1 MLLVGFDI
9 DGTLLRVRPQPVRT
23 ALRAAL
29 QETLGTEVPPEAL
42 TDLAGKTDLQ
52 ILREVAHRLARRVLL
67 RKLAREFIRR
77 YEERYFRL
85 VQPEDVQLLPGV
97 ERALECLARQGLPL
111 GILTGNLEA
120 IARWKLRSARIAQ
133 FFGLGAYGSEHWQ
146 RAHLVRLLQERAR
159 RQGIDRIVLVGD
171 SLRDVSSARRCGVHC
186 IAVATGVYSSEELR
200 AAGAY
205 RVLPTLEAVEPLL
218 ETLHEL
224 GAQAHHCD

>member
-9 DGTLLRVRPQPVRT
+9 DGTLLRVRPQPVRR
-23 ALRAAL
+23 ALRMAL
-29 QETLGTEVPPEAL
+29 QETLGTEVPQEAL

-52 ILREVAHRLARRVLL
+52 ILREVAHRLACRMPM
-67 RKLAREFIRR
+67 RKLAREFIQR
-77 YEERYFRL
+77 YQEHYLRL

-120 IARWKLRSARIAQ
+120 IAHWKLRSVQIAH

-146 RAHLVRLLQERAR
+146 RARLVRLLQERAR
-159 RQGIDRIVLVGD
+159 RRGIDRIVLVGD
-171 SLRDVSSARRCGVHC
+171 SLRDVASARRCGVCC
-186 IAVATGVYSSEELR
+186 IAVATGVHSSEELR

-218 ETLHEL
+218 EALHEL
-224 GAQAHHCD
+224 TTQAHHCH

>member
-23 ALRAAL
+23 ALRMAL
-29 QETLGTEVPPEAL
+29 QETLGTEVPQEAL

-52 ILREVAHRLARRVLL
+52 ILREVAHRLACRVPM

-77 YEERYFRL
+77 YEEHYFWL
-85 VQPEDVQLLPGV
+85 VQPEDVQPLPGV

-120 IARWKLRSARIAQ
+120 IAHWKLQSAQIAH

-146 RAHLVRLLQERAR
+146 RARLVRLLQERAR
-159 RQGIDRIVLVGD
+159 CRGIEQIVLVGD
-171 SLRDVSSARRCGVHC
+171 SLRDVASARRCGVCC
-186 IAVATGVYSSEELR
+186 IAVATGVHSSEELR

-218 ETLHEL
+218 EALHEL
-224 GAQAHHCD
+224 TTQAHHCH